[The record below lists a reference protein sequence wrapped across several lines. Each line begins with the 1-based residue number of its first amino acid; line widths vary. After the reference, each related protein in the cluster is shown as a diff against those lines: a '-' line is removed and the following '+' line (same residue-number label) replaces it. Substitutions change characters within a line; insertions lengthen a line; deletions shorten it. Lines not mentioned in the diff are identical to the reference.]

1 MGIRP
6 EHISLCDAN
15 DPAPHLTGVVEVCEM
30 MGSSYHLHVKTG
42 DKDVVLVLQAVD
54 LPADKRGGFEY
65 GEQVSFRFDT
75 HLVHLFSAETEEN
88 LI

>member
-6 EHISLCDAN
+6 EHIALCDAN
-15 DPAPHLTGVVEVCEM
+15 DPAPHLTGTVEVCEM
-30 MGSSYHLHVKTG
+30 MGSSYHLHVTTG

-54 LPADKRGGFEY
+54 LPADKRGGFAY
-65 GEQVSFRFDT
+65 GEQVSFRFDS